1 MRLRLYQ
8 NKQRSFAMQK
18 SAPEGD
24 TFTKMSHCLSLGENR
39 QGTVERTAI
48 EYARSGTVIF
58 EASVALG
65 ARNSK

>member
-1 MRLRLYQ
+1 
-8 NKQRSFAMQK
+8 MQK